1 MIQGIR
7 ITSQNLSGDTANVT
21 FNPQTGGT
29 INLGTQT
36 IPFNNITNYPYGTYE
51 LFVPEF
57 NYTYNVIVPAPQ
69 NGQDAYTT
77 IVRDVTI
84 DGGLKPFSGAVL
96 SEIWGTYT
104 TEYIT
109 NQGIPSTSIVLAEGI
124 CSDDVNASKVPSNI
138 GQWPNSINSFLG
150 PFMSGGLA
158 GYPFVGSVGFGA
170 FASHVAASGATE
182 TNATLFVTSMPHIG
196 VTEDGRSGRMLRRG
210 KSDSLTDN
218 TCGAVWGAINQV
230 VNVLS
235 APPSQS
241 NPPFDNGNYSF
252 WKLTDILWSH
262 KATLSAFTGTSEVI
276 YNKQMIY
283 ATEVIRDSAY
293 DYIIDVLPSQVTGN
307 TQNDV
312 YFLSGIFINTDVIPN
327 STLQFESY
335 VVVDKVMK
343 YEFGI
348 GWSNITSNYM
358 VGLPID

>member
-57 NYTYNVIVPAPQ
+57 NYTYDVIVPAPQ

-77 IVRDVTI
+77 TVRDVTI

-96 SEIWGTYT
+96 SEVWGTYT

-109 NQGIPSTSIVLAEGI
+109 NEGIPSTDIVLAEGI
-124 CSDDVNASKVPSNI
+124 CSDDVDASKVPNNI
-138 GQWPNSINSFLG
+138 GGWPNSINSFLG

-158 GYPFVGSVGFGA
+158 GYPFVGSVGYGA
-170 FASHVAASGATE
+170 FASHVSTTLGG
-182 TNATLFVTSMPHIG
+182 TLFVTSMPHIG

-210 KSDSLTDN
+210 KANSLTDN
-218 TCGAVWGAINQV
+218 TCGAVAGAIDQV
-230 VNVLS
+230 VNALS
-235 APPSQS
+235 APPSQ
-241 NPPFDNGNYSF
+241 NNTPFDNENYSF
-252 WKLTDILWSH
+252 WKLTDILWTY
-262 KATLSAFTGTSEVI
+262 KNVLSGFTGTSEEV
-276 YNKQMIY
+276 YNKQMIF
-283 ATEVIRDSAY
+283 ATETIRDSAY
-293 DYIIDVLPSQVTGN
+293 DYIIANLPAATTGN
-307 TQNDV
+307 TTNDV
-312 YFLSGIFINTDVIPN
+312 YFLSGIFINSDV
-327 STLQFESY
+327 STGTTQFESY

-343 YEFGI
+343 YEYGI
-348 GWSNITSNYM
+348 GWSNITVGYM
-358 VGLPID
+358 AGLPIN